1 MDSAA
6 SCDQTLAAV
15 FLSALTLIA
24 TLVLAIFKA
33 KSKIFDRNSGA
44 EQVLKLT
51 RKQRNRL
58 RKIHENV
65 EALVVNA
72 GLERASDS

>member
-1 MDSAA
+1 MESGY
-6 SCDQTLAAV
+6 SCESTLATV
-15 FLSALTLIA
+15 FLSALTLLI
-24 TLVLAIFKA
+24 TLALGVFKA
-33 KSKIFDRNSGA
+33 KSKIFDRSSRSDQ
-44 EQVLKLT
+44 EVKLT